1 MFAAISEPFK
11 TYYFMKKLLLL
22 IAVVAI
28 ALLSKAQK
36 GNNQIGVAFEVGLPM
51 GSFGDGVKTGF
62 GGLVKGLYGVGTAGQ
77 VTFTTGYSSFKW
89 KNLGA
94 DESGSSWILPILLG
108 YRQNFSGFYV
118 EPQAGYGDFGDK
130 YKVSG
135 QSYSASSGAFAWGA
149 TVGYAKNGFDGGV
162 RYQGLSKNGTV
173 SVIGIHIGYNFTLGE
188 ASK

>member
-1 MFAAISEPFK
+1 
-11 TYYFMKKLLLL
+11 MKKLFLLTVIACLTL
-22 IAVVAI
+22 IT
-28 ALLSKAQK
+28 KAQK
-36 GNNQIGVAFEVGLPM
+36 GNNQIGVAFEVGIPV

-89 KNLGA
+89 KDLGA
-94 DESGSSWILPILLG
+94 DESGNSWILPILLG